1 MTDTLLK
8 NIAGIV
14 VRSMAA
20 ALLLTAVFTSPVSA
34 QELNCTVEVNSSQ
47 VSGTNK
53 SLFETLQSAISDY
66 MNTTVF
72 TNTQFAANEKID
84 CRLFFTI
91 KEVDGDKLIGDLQ
104 IQSTRPVYNSN
115 YTTTLINFKDNKVEF
130 DYQEG
135 EPLIFSINNMES
147 QLTAILNFYAYLILA
162 VDFDS
167 FSPNGGEPYYDRLK
181 IIVQQ
186 AQSSGESGW
195 KAFEDTKNRSA
206 VLGAFVEPNT
216 SGIRELMYN
225 YHRKGLDEMTMSPD
239 KGRQTITNNLPLL
252 TKIYDVAPM
261 SVALSM
267 FKDAKLDELV
277 NIYSKSPESERTKVY
292 GILQPIYPTENDRLD
307 KIRKGSEQR

>member
-1 MTDTLLK
+1 MKPSLLIR
-8 NIAGIV
+8 NCVYCLGGL
-14 VRSMAA
+14 AA
-20 ALLLTAVFTSPVSA
+20 MICAQESAA

-53 SLFETLQSAISDY
+53 SVFETLQSAINDY

-72 TNTQFAANEKID
+72 SNMQFSANEKID

-91 KEVDGDKLIGDLQ
+91 KEVDNDKMIGDLQ
-104 IQSTRPVYNSN
+104 IQSTRPVYNTN
-115 YTTTLINFKDNKVEF
+115 YTTTLINFKDSKIEF
-130 DYQEG
+130 EYQEG
-135 EPLIFSINNMES
+135 EPLVFNLQNMES

-162 VDFDS
+162 VDCDS
-167 FSPNGGEPYYDRLK
+167 FSPKGGEPYFDRLK

-206 VLGAFVEPNT
+206 VLGAFTEPAT
-216 SGIRELMYN
+216 SCIRDMMYD
-225 YHRKGLDEMTMSPD
+225 YHRKGLDEMSLTPD
-239 KGRQTITNNLPLL
+239 KGRGVITQTLSNLN
-252 TKIYDVAPM
+252 KIFDVAPM

-277 NIYSKSPESERTKVY
+277 NIYSKAPQDERQKVY
-292 GILQPIYPTENDRLD
+292 DLLQPIYPTENTRLD
-307 KIRKGSEQR
+307 QIRKGSEQ